1 MEGIKGLYKK
11 TWRVM
16 IRSRRRC
23 GSYGSGRTVQSY
35 GTPPTKAWVWE
46 QVGAGGVIVLEA
58 GNSSAVNKLNAFGD
72 LIKAVQLNFD
82 LL

>member
-23 GSYGSGRTVQSY
+23 GSYGSGRTVQSH

-46 QVGAGGVIVLEA
+46 QVGAGEVIVLEA

-72 LIKAVQLNFD
+72 LIKAAQLKF
-82 LL
+82 

>member
-23 GSYGSGRTVQSY
+23 GSYGSGRTVQSH
-35 GTPPTKAWVWE
+35 GTPPTKAWE
-46 QVGAGGVIVLEA
+46 QVGAGEVIVLEA

-72 LIKAVQLNFD
+72 LIKAAQLNLD